1 MWDNY
6 IMGEGVLFYIKT
18 VNGWLPVCALTDAP
32 MSRDTGRIETTA
44 RGSNGNKSYLPAMH
58 DYSISLSG
66 ILTKKAGV
74 VSYNDLDILQEN
86 RVIFDWR
93 SITADGYISK
103 TGSAFITNLT
113 LNTATREWVSFSCTL
128 SPAEGG
134 MKSLVLIWTEN
145 GFNAVSEDG
154 NNNVVRM

>member
-1 MWDNY
+1 
-6 IMGEGVLFYIKT
+6 MGEDVLFYIKT

-32 MSRDTGRIETTA
+32 MSRDTGRIETTG
-44 RGSNGNKSYLPAMH
+44 RGSNGNKSYLPTMH

-66 ILTKKAGV
+66 ILTKAEGV

-86 RVIFDWR
+86 RVIFEWR
-93 SITADGYISK
+93 ILSNDGYISK

-113 LNTATREWVSFSCTL
+113 LNTEASAWVSFSCAL
-128 SPAEGG
+128 SPAKGG
-134 MKSLVLIWTEN
+134 VNPLVLIWSEN
-145 GFNAVSEDG
+145 GLNAVSEDG